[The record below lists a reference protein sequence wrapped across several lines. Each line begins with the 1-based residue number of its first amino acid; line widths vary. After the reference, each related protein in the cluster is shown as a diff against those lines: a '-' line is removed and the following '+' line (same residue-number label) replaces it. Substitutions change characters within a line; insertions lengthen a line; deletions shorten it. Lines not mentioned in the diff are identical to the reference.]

1 MLSKVTDLKG
11 ETIAQ
16 KETNDVYRKFSVLND
31 AFTKEHPEE
40 RPDWVNREVEAT
52 YQDLGLAVA
61 NRSSFI
67 EHGIMQITGVMKNL
81 N

>member
-1 MLSKVTDLKG
+1 MLRKVIDMK
-11 ETIAQ
+11 EDTIAH
-16 KETNDVYRKFSVLND
+16 KERNDVYRKFSVLND

-40 RPDWVNREVEAT
+40 RPDWVDREVEAT
-52 YQDLGLAVA
+52 YQDFELAVA